1 MNLISKS
8 IRLKIVIVC
17 GFVPPH
23 FLITLLINFLIQVN
37 KFRVW
42 YFHIL
47 VHDMYDKLWKYDIVT
62 SLSWI
67 FLGSAQDMFSEKE
80 IKKKSWRPYFLSNFN
95 DSYTILKGKSLL
107 CIVKIRNN
115 YRGPDL
121 RFTIE
126 IKISSFLEE
135 RMPIYNCQFSACELA
150 YILYHLGEITEH

>member
-1 MNLISKS
+1 MEEEIQILLLISNLINLISKS
-8 IRLKIVIVC
+8 IRLKIVILC

-80 IKKKSWRPYFLSNFN
+80 IKKNHDVLISYLILMILIPFWRKNLFYVLWKLE
-95 DSYTILKGKSLL
+95 II
-107 CIVKIRNN
+107 IVVRICA
-115 YRGPDL
+115 L
-121 RFTIE
+121 
-126 IKISSFLEE
+126 
-135 RMPIYNCQFSACELA
+135 Q
-150 YILYHLGEITEH
+150 

>member
-1 MNLISKS
+1 MEEEIQILLLISNLINLISKS

-80 IKKKSWRPYFLSNFN
+80 IKKNHDVLISYLILMILIPFWRKNLFYVLWKLE
-95 DSYTILKGKSLL
+95 II
-107 CIVKIRNN
+107 IVVRICA
-115 YRGPDL
+115 L
-121 RFTIE
+121 
-126 IKISSFLEE
+126 
-135 RMPIYNCQFSACELA
+135 Q
-150 YILYHLGEITEH
+150 

>member
-1 MNLISKS
+1 MIFSYLSVRYAWLESNLIDHEEGQILVWLFISNLMNLISKS

-80 IKKKSWRPYFLSNFN
+80 IKKNHDVLISYLILMILIPFWRKNLFYVLWKLE
-95 DSYTILKGKSLL
+95 II
-107 CIVKIRNN
+107 IVVRICA
-115 YRGPDL
+115 L
-121 RFTIE
+121 
-126 IKISSFLEE
+126 
-135 RMPIYNCQFSACELA
+135 Q
-150 YILYHLGEITEH
+150 